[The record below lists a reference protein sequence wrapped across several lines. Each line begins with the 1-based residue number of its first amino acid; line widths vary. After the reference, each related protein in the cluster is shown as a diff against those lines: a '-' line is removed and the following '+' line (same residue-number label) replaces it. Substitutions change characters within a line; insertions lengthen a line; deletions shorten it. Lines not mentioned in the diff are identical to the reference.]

1 MPAPRDAVWERFER
15 GPGARRPPWGRE
27 QKRAVCRP
35 NHGTRGAREGGGG
48 ARSAESLLKPPPVLL
63 RRCPVGCLR
72 SGASGRAAAAGPAA
86 PEASRGQRRGPAK
99 AAGGLRDP
107 GGCWAPVR
115 CSATW
120 QQGRAA
126 PVPPALTEEDAL
138 CRTPGDR
145 TSTLGPISFGAQGL
159 RSCSRLAV
167 AELNGASG
175 RQSARTEN

>member
-1 MPAPRDAVWERFER
+1 MEHGGRVKAGEGLALRKASSSPRRSSCDV
-15 GPGARRPPWGRE
+15 
-27 QKRAVCRP
+27 
-35 NHGTRGAREGGGG
+35 
-48 ARSAESLLKPPPVLL
+48 ARS
-63 RRCPVGCLR
+63 VGCLR

-86 PEASRGQRRGPAK
+86 PEASRGQSRGPAK